1 MNIPSPILEQ
11 VFIYLDWNERSRA
24 ARVCRKWYS
33 VFRSPSLWRRI
44 VFKPPCR
51 RLTKLQYDIK
61 GYRLSCCLKAIGC
74 HIRSYKFLKS
84 DDLFLL
90 NRTLNLVA
98 KFLEYNAKL
107 HKRNDEL
114 DKTCFDSDD
123 NEYYE
128 SSVSARDFSLSR
140 KSSHN
145 ADYETVYGPAGFI
158 IEGDPDA
165 EATLRLIFELQ
176 EHEAQQNT
184 SDFSPSDDDGSEL
197 FDDFEQFSLNRMS
210 SISYPP
216 SQRYHNS
223 SLQRSQSAQCPST
236 VQSYA
241 IPRYPP
247 VVHSFELDFNAEVDD
262 LRGFVYGTGGA
273 LLTTISRVIRQ
284 LNRLRRLRLVDLFL
298 VPDDARRLVCE
309 LSDVVSQCLT
319 DLNLLHFN
327 KPSSGATSTYLCDYV
342 PSFPNFTLNGCQ
354 NISHALNSNNSEH
367 VDEDWYLLDPR
378 WLSARPHRIADNPLC
393 DLANLFPKI
402 TRLTLSPTQFTG
414 PMLLRLLYQTPL
426 KELILIQTD
435 LTVFSVPR
443 TGNLTHVQR
452 TISYDSDDLGVAFN
466 EDHNFDP
473 NDSIMSE
480 LIDWTE
486 DIPHLRRYGTSQET
500 YKWKVILP
508 NMWRAALFLRPHFTV
523 HLKLNLV
530 EDLTCLRWKNSLSED
545 KLNSIHNLLSFW
557 PLPPA
562 PVTSITLI
570 LNGEPTFIVD
580 LISPR
585 NPISPV
591 SYSQSLTSLII
602 VLEHIPSEVNPS
614 TSKKQSNEVCDDNCS
629 NGIDHLLQD
638 LIKACK
644 HLTLLALGG
653 SSAYV
658 HILTLLVICHQRN
671 QPNCTGDEYK
681 YNPLQLLVQRE
692 CCRLDGVCPLNVPA
706 TISAWYSTMMSES
719 VSSRIRVAECC
730 LCTVLGQHR
739 WHFLTNSEFNNQLSN
754 YLF

>member
-1 MNIPSPILEQ
+1 M
-11 VFIYLDWNERSRA
+11 
-24 ARVCRKWYS
+24 
-33 VFRSPSLWRRI
+33 
-44 VFKPPCR
+44 
-51 RLTKLQYDIK
+51 
-61 GYRLSCCLKAIGC
+61 
-74 HIRSYKFLKS
+74 
-84 DDLFLL
+84 
-90 NRTLNLVA
+90 
-98 KFLEYNAKL
+98 
-107 HKRNDEL
+107 
-114 DKTCFDSDD
+114 
-123 NEYYE
+123 
-128 SSVSARDFSLSR
+128 
-140 KSSHN
+140 
-145 ADYETVYGPAGFI
+145 
-158 IEGDPDA
+158 
-165 EATLRLIFELQ
+165 
-176 EHEAQQNT
+176 
-184 SDFSPSDDDGSEL
+184 
-197 FDDFEQFSLNRMS
+197 
-210 SISYPP
+210 
-216 SQRYHNS
+216 
-223 SLQRSQSAQCPST
+223 
-236 VQSYA
+236 
-241 IPRYPP
+241 
-247 VVHSFELDFNAEVDD
+247 
-262 LRGFVYGTGGA
+262 
-273 LLTTISRVIRQ
+273 
-284 LNRLRRLRLVDLFL
+284 
-298 VPDDARRLVCE
+298 
-309 LSDVVSQCLT
+309 
-319 DLNLLHFN
+319 
-327 KPSSGATSTYLCDYV
+327 
-342 PSFPNFTLNGCQ
+342 
-354 NISHALNSNNSEH
+354 
-367 VDEDWYLLDPR
+367 
-378 WLSARPHRIADNPLC
+378 
-393 DLANLFPKI
+393 
-402 TRLTLSPTQFTG
+402 
-414 PMLLRLLYQTPL
+414 
-426 KELILIQTD
+426 TD

-602 VLEHIPSEVNPS
+602 VLELASVYLEAYY
-614 TSKKQSNEVCDDNCS
+614 
-629 NGIDHLLQD
+629 HLLQD